1 MVTSYFTMVAT
12 NFGAIGRVL
21 SMELII
27 EFTRT
32 LANLTTEQL
41 ITIVA
46 LTGYSVLALAIHKG
60 R

>member
-1 MVTSYFTMVAT
+1 MVAT
-12 NFGAIGRVL
+12 KFGTIERVL
-21 SMELII
+21 NMELII

-41 ITIVA
+41 IAIVA

>member
-1 MVTSYFTMVAT
+1 
-12 NFGAIGRVL
+12 
-21 SMELII
+21 MELFI
-27 EFTRT
+27 EFTRI
-32 LANLTTEQL
+32 LASLTPEQL